1 MTTHYTSQNFSI
13 VIPIYN
19 EEEILES
26 SFNEIA
32 SICEKTGIKYEI
44 ILVENGSTDKT
55 KEITSNLMTT
65 NSKTKVINLVNPN
78 YGNALKQGFLAAKN
92 ELVVSFDID
101 YFSESFLK
109 EALSLEKEFTALTAS
124 KRMSESKD
132 DRRTIR
138 KLATKLF
145 VLMLKTLFSTN
156 LSDTHGMK
164 AIRRAEIVEQI
175 EKVVSTQD
183 LFDTELLLRIER
195 ANKLIKEVPTSVN
208 EIRPSVSLIFT
219 RIPRTLFAL
228 MRLRFYLSK
237 EGLKT
242 KIL

>member
-228 MRLRFYLSK
+228 IRLRFYLSR

>member
-195 ANKLIKEVPTSVN
+195 ANKLIKEVPTNVN

-228 MRLRFYLSK
+228 IRLRFYLSR

>member
-19 EEEILES
+19 EEEILET

-164 AIRRAEIVEQI
+164 AIRRADIVEQI

>member
-183 LFDTELLLRIER
+183 LFDTELLLRLER
-195 ANKLIKEVPTSVN
+195 ANKLIKEVPTNVN

-228 MRLRFYLSK
+228 IRLRFYLSR

>member
-92 ELVVSFDID
+92 DLVVSFDID

-109 EALSLEKEFTALTAS
+109 EALSLEKEFSALTAS

-145 VLMLKTLFSTN
+145 VLILKT
-156 LSDTHGMK
+156 
-164 AIRRAEIVEQI
+164 A
-175 EKVVSTQD
+175 
-183 LFDTELLLRIER
+183 
-195 ANKLIKEVPTSVN
+195 
-208 EIRPSVSLIFT
+208 
-219 RIPRTLFAL
+219 
-228 MRLRFYLSK
+228 
-237 EGLKT
+237 
-242 KIL
+242 

>member
-19 EEEILES
+19 EEEILET

-228 MRLRFYLSK
+228 IRLRFYLSR

>member
-124 KRMSESKD
+124 KRMPESKD

-228 MRLRFYLSK
+228 IRLRFYLSR

>member
-19 EEEILES
+19 EEEILET

-164 AIRRAEIVEQI
+164 AIRRADIVEQI

-195 ANKLIKEVPTSVN
+195 ENKLIKEVPTNVN

-228 MRLRFYLSK
+228 IRLRFYLSR

>member
-195 ANKLIKEVPTSVN
+195 ENKLIKEVPTNVN

-228 MRLRFYLSK
+228 IRLRFYLSR

>member
-19 EEEILES
+19 EEEILET

-195 ANKLIKEVPTSVN
+195 ENKLIKEVPTNVN